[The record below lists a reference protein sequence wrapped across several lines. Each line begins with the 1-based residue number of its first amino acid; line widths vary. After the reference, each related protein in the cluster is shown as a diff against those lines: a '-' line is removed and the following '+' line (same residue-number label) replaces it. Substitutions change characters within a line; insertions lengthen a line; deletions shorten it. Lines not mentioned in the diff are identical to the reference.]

1 MLTKNDICVGRMLTL
16 DELEHDPQIRA
27 RNMIVEVEAP
37 SGEKVKQVG
46 ISVKLSDTPGS
57 IRSLAPKLGEHTDEI
72 MADLGYNQHDID
84 ALARRGRDPI
94 GANSHGS

>member
-1 MLTKNDICVGRMLTL
+1 VGRMLTL

-37 SGEKVKQVG
+37 TGEKVKQVG
-46 ISVKLSDTPGS
+46 ISVKLSETPGS

-72 MADLGYNQHDID
+72 LTGLGYTPHDIERWR
-84 ALARRGRDPI
+84 AE
-94 GANSHGS
+94 GAIR